1 MTTRYAR
8 AIVSLAEL
16 ALRFGRVE
24 RITFHPDG
32 IRPETDT
39 DHTVMLGLTACA
51 FAVECN
57 RRNHFGVNSLDIGKI
72 AQFAL
77 VHDLVEAYAG
87 DTPTLLHMADDE
99 KDAKTA
105 REQQALRRIAMEMA
119 DLPWVG
125 STLAMYENQVSR
137 EARFVRA
144 MDKLMPKACAI
155 LNDGATV
162 RAQGITRPDL
172 VARYDEQRE
181 ELMVYAGEFEDLMA
195 LRDDLVAW
203 MMDVLDDPNT
213 GIVGM
218 GDYFDCREEAS

>member
-16 ALRFGRVE
+16 ALRFGQVE

-32 IRPETDT
+32 QRPETDT

-87 DTPTLLHMADDE
+87 DTPTLVHMDQ
-99 KDAKTA
+99 DAKEAKAEREA
-105 REQQALRRIAMEMA
+105 RALARISREFAA
-119 DLPWVG
+119 LPWI
-125 STLAMYENQVSR
+125 TKTIQEYETQERR

-155 LNDGATV
+155 LNGGATV
-162 RAQGITRPDL
+162 RAQGITRPEL
-172 VARYDEQRE
+172 LARYDEQRE
-181 ELMVYAGEFEDLMA
+181 ELVSYAGEFEDLMA
-195 LRDDLVAW
+195 LRDELVSW
-203 MMDVLDDPNT
+203 MMDVLDDP
-213 GIVGM
+213 I
-218 GDYFDCREEAS
+218 EEAS